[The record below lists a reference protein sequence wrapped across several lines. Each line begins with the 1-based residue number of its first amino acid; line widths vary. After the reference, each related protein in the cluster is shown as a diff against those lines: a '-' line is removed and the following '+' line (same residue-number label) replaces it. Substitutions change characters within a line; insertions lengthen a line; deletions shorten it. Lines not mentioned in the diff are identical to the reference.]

1 VRLCKLVLVL
11 AMIGPVWM
19 SASPVSA
26 AEDDEKQGSDS
37 VDMAMRVHTYLRLG
51 FGGNFKGSK
60 SLTNQALKASAS
72 VGVAGRFEYPILKF
86 LTTGGGLSIWSAKAD
101 VPASK
106 RKMAFDVGAFIKGRY
121 PFSIKK
127 YRLEAYVLLP
137 VGFSLY
143 TAQVGVDKNGAGYHL
158 GLFPGMMMWVTNKV
172 GVMFELGWS
181 RSGWK
186 YKGAGLEAGLSLD
199 QAAMNLGVTIAL

>member
-1 VRLCKLVLVL
+1 MCKLVLVL

-26 AEDDEKQGSDS
+26 AEGEKKKQASDDT
-37 VDMAMRVHTYLRLG
+37 DMKMRVNAFLRLG

-60 SLTNQALKASAS
+60 ALTNQSFKASAS
-72 VGVAGRFEYPILKF
+72 VGVTGRFEYPILKY
-86 LTTGGGLSIWSAKAD
+86 LTTGGELSIWSAKAD
-101 VPASK
+101 LPGAK
-106 RKMAFDVGAFIKGRY
+106 RKMAFDVGANIKGRY

-127 YRLEAYVLLP
+127 YRLEVYVLMP
-137 VGFSLY
+137 IGFSLS
-143 TAQVGVDKNGAGYHL
+143 TAQVGVDKNGAGYYL
-158 GLFPGMMMWVTNKV
+158 GFFPGMMMWVTNKI

-186 YKGAGLEAGLSLD
+186 YKGGGLEAGIALD